1 MVQPEGVRQSL
12 HSSALHL
19 GLGKQ
24 AGHRQAGRPPLFFSS
39 EIAMECRASIAIPFP
54 SARLAETALR
64 VLEVDGQ
71 PDPSRCTR
79 VLKADG
85 NTLLA

>member
-1 MVQPEGVRQSL
+1 
-12 HSSALHL
+12 
-19 GLGKQ
+19 
-24 AGHRQAGRPPLFFSS
+24 
-39 EIAMECRASIAIPFP
+39 MECRASIAIPFP